1 MYNKVS
7 PKTLCDSPT
16 ESCEP
21 PSQVEQMT
29 REISYLAGRIEEY
42 NRVIKFH
49 QEHPDV
55 VALLKE
61 KKLEVHSIN

>member
-1 MYNKVS
+1 MYNQVS
-7 PKTLCDSPT
+7 PKTLCDGPT
-16 ESCEP
+16 KSCEP

-29 REISYLAGRIEEY
+29 QEISYLVCRIEGY
-42 NRVIKFH
+42 NRIIKFH
-49 QEHPDV
+49 QEHPDI